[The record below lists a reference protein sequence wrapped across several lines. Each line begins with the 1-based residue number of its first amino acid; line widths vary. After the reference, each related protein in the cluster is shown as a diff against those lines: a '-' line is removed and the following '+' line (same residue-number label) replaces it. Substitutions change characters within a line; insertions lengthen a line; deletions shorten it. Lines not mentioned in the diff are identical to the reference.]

1 MKRANQAAP
10 GKGAIPSC
18 PMPDAPQGWCLMLV
32 FELRLFLFLVWLVS
46 WMERFIL
53 KKL

>member
-1 MKRANQAAP
+1 
-10 GKGAIPSC
+10 
-18 PMPDAPQGWCLMLV
+18 MLV

-46 WMERFIL
+46 WVERFIL